1 MVPVSLACR
10 PRAPRIWWTA
20 GWPASTHSWNSS
32 RGSRISKQALEVG
45 GLLVDHVGAVAA
57 DGASS
62 DRGLFGVVGGLLD
75 VFAFALSAALEVLEV
90 DALAVVV
97 RDGVGFPAF
106 VVGEL

>member
-1 MVPVSLACR
+1 MVPVSLACS
-10 PRAPRIWWTA
+10 AADLVDA
-20 GWPASTHSWNSS
+20 GLAGAGPFLEFQPWLADLEA
-32 RGSRISKQALEVG
+32 QALEVG

-75 VFAFALSAALEVLEV
+75 LFAFSLSAALEVLEV

>member
-1 MVPVSLACR
+1 MVPVSLACS
-10 PRAPRIWWTA
+10 AADLVDGGLA
-20 GWPASTHSWNSS
+20 GAEPFLEFQPGLADLEA
-32 RGSRISKQALEVG
+32 QALEVG

-75 VFAFALSAALEVLEV
+75 LFAFSLSAALEVLEV

>member
-1 MVPVSLACR
+1 LRGAGAADLVDGRLTGVDPFLEFQAGLADLE
-10 PRAPRIWWTA
+10 A
-20 GWPASTHSWNSS
+20 
-32 RGSRISKQALEVG
+32 QALEVG